1 VTIAKE
7 TKTVAVTIAKVVKIH
22 AEVIAKVVKIQAEVM
37 ERPPNKM
44 MMMLMTKN
52 FMISIVKYNR
62 I

>member
-22 AEVIAKVVKIQAEVM
+22 AEVM